1 MKAAPFLDASL
12 VGSWKG
18 FDRPS
23 APLGTDLSRAS
34 NGSMEHRMLL
44 HIRLNREAMLMRT
57 RSLIAVGFT
66 LAVGGVNAQALDEP
80 SLERQLAIDPVGP
93 SGARRSPPPVVVDIN
108 SLPRARQ
115 EEIRRGVAERGEDE
129 LHNLR
134 TAI

>member
-1 MKAAPFLDASL
+1 
-12 VGSWKG
+12 
-18 FDRPS
+18 
-23 APLGTDLSRAS
+23 
-34 NGSMEHRMLL
+34 MLL

-134 TAI
+134 TAIDADPSIVIALQTKNLSSIHVLAAEVGRYGRLTLLIIKK